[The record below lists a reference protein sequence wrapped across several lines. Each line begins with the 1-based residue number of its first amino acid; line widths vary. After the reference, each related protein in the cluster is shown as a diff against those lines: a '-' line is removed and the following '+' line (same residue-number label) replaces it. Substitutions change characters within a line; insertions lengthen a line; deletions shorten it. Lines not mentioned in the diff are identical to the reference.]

1 VSLTTTSYAPVVRR
15 RGLGGLV
22 GGIDDFMNWLL
33 YGYET
38 WLVATL
44 KGVAL
49 FLFIYFLLFYIPNY
63 VYYGLTLYIPFL
75 QFSKDVGFLVA
86 NLVGGGNFTLLI
98 VLAVWTQ
105 AARGRR
111 GFFWSLIR
119 YLNFLQLLLVLFVL
133 IPFMTFNLAGGSLI
147 PPIFLLSVPKG
158 VSGVVAFLIAWR
170 AILLGMFAAGLGLLT
185 LAYLYLEYLRVAR
198 REAAIAAAT
207 SAALQAQS

>member
-1 VSLTTTSYAPVVRR
+1 MTYLPPAR
-15 RGLGGLV
+15 RGGPMRVLRTV
-22 GGIDDFMNWLL
+22 DDFMNWLL

-49 FLFIYFLLFYIPNY
+49 FLFMYFVLFYIPNY
-63 VYYGLTLYIPFL
+63 VYYGVTLYIPFL
-75 QFSKDVGFLVA
+75 KLSKDVGFLIA

-119 YLNFLQLLLVLFVL
+119 YLDFLQLLLTVLVL
-133 IPFMTFNLAGGSLI
+133 IPFMTFNLGGGSLI
-147 PPIFLLSVPKG
+147 PP
-158 VSGVVAFLIAWR
+158 AFPLQAFVLG
-170 AILLGMFAAGLGLLT
+170 AIAAGLGAMT
-185 LAYLYLEYLRVAR
+185 MVYLWFEYLRVAR
-198 REAAIAAAT
+198 REAELVAAT
-207 SAALQAQS
+207 SAALQSRT